1 MRYAIEKTLEDPNTG
16 VESSF
21 HLLTGYTVSY
31 PNYVSATVHTY
42 ASKKAFESNKQAVS
56 QNTIQVLGLTLPF
69 ESNPEKVIVDALLI
83 AEPAQDSWIQN
94 ADLLAGGKL
103 VEIETKTEQQ
113 QQ

>member
-42 ASKKAFESNKQAVS
+42 ASKKAFEANKQAVS

-69 ESNPEKVIVDALLI
+69 ESNPEKVIADALLV

-113 QQ
+113 Q